1 MQFFTGK
8 TLQHR
13 RFGQKALVGKQV
25 EFEGAARRLVDL
37 APDECQLVVVFGRDF
52 AFQHRLAQV
61 LRRSRPAVR
70 VFPHVTLTLMIVG
83 GRQRLQ
89 LVEGDLVVGQCI
101 EQHRRHRCQTQTALN
116 VARAEPQQI
125 ADLCRSLPV
134 RRQVAERRDLIGR
147 VHLLALAVL
156 HHRHHARHRPADDQ
170 HLDRVIVGHDAVR
183 GGLVGVVLLFHQPA
197 QRQRAALTGGNA
209 VAAILH
215 LEHDQIHQ
223 QTGRADGSGQPLD
236 RRLRGFFL
244 AHVQVSQHQLA
255 ERGGF
260 AHSLGQRRL
269 DFFRER
275 AFLGGFGRT
284 GCLALGWCFRL
295 SHRHG
300 VAPSSYCLLSQ
311 RQKLTLPR
319 WR

>member
-1 MQFFTGK
+1 MGISIGIRRLECRFQLTEPRFQTRDLGLFVSGKFRLRFGQLAVNLRILPPRFNGRNTPFRPAPALVLCHLLRQRVQFFTGK
-8 TLQHR
+8 SFQHR

-25 EFEGAARRLVDL
+25 KFECAASRFVDL
-37 APDECQLVVVFGRDF
+37 APDERQLVVVSGRDF

-134 RRQVAERRDLIGR
+134 RRQVAERRNLIGR

-183 GGLVGVVLLFHQPA
+183 GGLVGVFLLFHQPA
-197 QRQRAALTGGNA
+197 QRQRAPLTGGNT
-209 VAAILH
+209 VPAIVH
-215 LEHDQIHQ
+215 FEHDQIHQ
-223 QTGRADGSGQPLD
+223 QTG
-236 RRLRGFFL
+236 
-244 AHVQVSQHQLA
+244 
-255 ERGGF
+255 
-260 AHSLGQRRL
+260 
-269 DFFRER
+269 
-275 AFLGGFGRT
+275 
-284 GCLALGWCFRL
+284 
-295 SHRHG
+295 
-300 VAPSSYCLLSQ
+300 
-311 RQKLTLPR
+311 
-319 WR
+319 